1 MKIMS
6 NKEALTALLI
16 LLGTLAIF
24 SPNALAQRAF
34 PCSTCDGCT
43 AALAAPDAKVVLSGD
58 VVHPGEGPCIVIQGE
73 RAQLDGAEH
82 DIRPTNA
89 TGTIGI
95 QVEANDVLV
104 KNIHVMGAETGI
116 LVKNTRRTTLF
127 HAWIQSAKK
136 GVSILQSPG
145 FRITRSV
152 LLDSQFGISFGP
164 LSEDGTCPTSS
175 TLQSPGAVINKVHV
189 EESQRGIVACDA
201 IPVIKNSTLIR
212 NKVGI
217 SLGHPKGKNVFP
229 TDPCACSPDLEGVT
243 ASTVLFFSS
252 GCHSC
257 QTHESWMPELK
268 SQGHDFLMRQTGPGN
283 GAKTL
288 IYDLFI
294 DRCLP
299 QLTDAVGIPGCV
311 PNYGCLTNDASNKVR
326 NGKKNLTFETQIT
339 SAESL
344 ADLHTACASIATRS
358 YGKGKDCVRHQLQDN
373 VVCMNREMDIQA
385 TESLSKW
392 GGINNACETTQGYKG
407 EEGASCSQPCPANI
421 ETPTMPDSWEYDFPH
436 PPPPTPPTPP
446 TLPTPEASGKA
457 PGPEPVTS
465 SSNPEEASDESKGEP
480 SAPSAENVPPVEEFT
495 ECDSTGCAWWI
506 ILAGVLLSLAVLWR
520 IRSKAAEDSADDA

>member
-1 MKIMS
+1 MKNML
-6 NKEALTALLI
+6 NKEALTTLLI
-16 LLGTLAIF
+16 LLGTLAFF

-34 PCSTCDGCT
+34 PCSSCDGCS

-58 VVHPGEGPCIVIQGE
+58 VVHSGEGPCIVIQGE

-89 TGTIGI
+89 TGTIGV
-95 QVEANDVLV
+95 QVEGNDVLV
-104 KNIHVMGAETGI
+104 KNLHVMGAETGV
-116 LVKNTRRTTLF
+116 LVKNTLRTTLF
-127 HAWIQSAKK
+127 HLWIQSSKT

-152 LLDSQFGISFGP
+152 LLDSQAGVSFGA
-164 LSEDGTCPTSS
+164 LNEGGTCPDTS
-175 TLQSPGAVINKVHV
+175 TIQSPGAVINKVHI

-201 IPVIKNSTLIR
+201 IPVVKNSTLIR
-212 NKVGI
+212 NKVGMV
-217 SLGHPKGKNVFP
+217 LGHPKGKDVFP

-268 SQGHDFLMRQTGPGN
+268 SKGHDFLMRQTGPGN
-283 GAKTL
+283 GAKML
-288 IYDLFI
+288 IYDAFI

-311 PNYGCLTNDASNKVR
+311 PNYGCLTNDASNKIR
-326 NGKKNLTFETQIT
+326 NGEKNLTFETQLT

-344 ADLHTACASIATRS
+344 AEFHTACASIATRS

-373 VVCMNREMDIQA
+373 VICMNTEMDIQA
-385 TESLSKW
+385 TKSLSKW
-392 GGINNACETTQGYKG
+392 GGINNACEKTQGYKST
-407 EEGASCSQPCPANI
+407 EDAACSLPCPGNV
-421 ETPTMPDSWEYDFPH
+421 ETPTMPDPWKYDFPS

-446 TLPTPEASGKA
+446 TPPAPEATEKA
-457 PGPEPVTS
+457 PTVEPMS
-465 SSNPEEASDESKGEP
+465 PDSNGDKASDNSKSDTSVENIPPAEESP
-480 SAPSAENVPPVEEFT
+480 
-495 ECDSTGCAWWI
+495 ECDTKECAWWI
-506 ILAGVLLSLAVLWR
+506 IIGGVFLSLMVLWR
-520 IRSKAAEDSADDA
+520 IRSKAEANHTDEA